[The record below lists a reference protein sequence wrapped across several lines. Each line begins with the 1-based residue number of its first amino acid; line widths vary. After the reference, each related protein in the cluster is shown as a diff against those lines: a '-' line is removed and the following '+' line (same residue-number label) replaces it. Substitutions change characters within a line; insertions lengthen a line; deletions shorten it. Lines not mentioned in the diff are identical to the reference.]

1 MKRFLMLFLLLSSLC
16 LSVSAQSLDRAES
29 EYSTFL
35 RLRQAGGDQSVMYQT
50 LFNAYQDYISILRNS
65 QRGSQGY
72 VSARQR
78 LYELRPYLQQGAVWY
93 SQKGSQQNALLLAQ
107 AFVDIPLMEDF
118 AGMSFPKDDYYSTMV
133 YFAASGTYNSKDYAR
148 AIPYLSEYLKTGDAR
163 NRKNVYMFLAK
174 ACSNIGNYGQ
184 AVAVLE
190 EAVAA
195 WPSDFNILSMAV
207 NACIDAEDDRSLQR
221 YVSKALGFKPNDPTL
236 LNIQGKLYERVRNYS
251 GAVAVYEKLQSLMP
265 RSLDV
270 AEHLATNT
278 YNLAALYYNQ
288 GDRAGASEYF
298 RRAIPVLESVVATN
312 PGSVKFLQALATAY
326 NCTGNR
332 EFFQQTNRKLLAAGG
347 MEVSGNDIPSLMGY
361 NETPEQFGGIS
372 VQRTG
377 SYTDP
382 YAFYA
387 SSSAS
392 SVPAQPSSPAGA
404 QYAQTGTPLYSAYAR
419 KYVEDRIGKWQEKD
433 PYETVDEY
441 KARVTEQTRQA
452 KVQELMKAAEDNYIS
467 IYAEDLMPSEVTLRP
482 YDAENEVFL
491 AETPYG
497 EIIIPVPRADNEARM
512 FESNWNGMQLRNPKY
527 YIKDDRLALSSLTFV
542 SPTGQIYKYDDE
554 NALNYTQTVVDMQF
568 SEIDYSHLASNTSS
582 HGGSSPRIKQQNVS
596 VGASDV
602 DINIPENPANNE
614 KTFAVIIANENY
626 QMVSSVPMALND
638 GRTLAKYCQQTLGLP
653 ESNIRYYE
661 DATYGVFTRALK
673 DIKNISTAYD
683 GDIDVIFYYAG
694 HGVPDEKTKDAY
706 LLPVDSDGKEVS
718 ACFPLSRVYAD
729 LGSLNAQSVL
739 VLMDAC
745 FSGGSRDGDM
755 VLEKEGMRG
764 IVVRPKQD
772 ALGGNMIVFSAVSD
786 DQTAMPYKEK
796 GHGLFTYFL
805 LKKLQETKGNVTL
818 SELTSYVAE
827 KVEQR
832 SVVIN
837 RKVQTPTVRTAIA
850 VADTWKSMKLRK

>member
-1 MKRFLMLFLLLSSLC
+1 MKRWLVLFLFFSGLG

-35 RLRQAGGDQSVMYQT
+35 SLRRAGGDQSVMYQT
-50 LFNAYQDYISILRNS
+50 LFNACQDYISILRNS
-65 QRGSQGY
+65 QRGTQGY

-93 SQKGSQQNALLLAQ
+93 SQKGSQHNALLLAQ

-118 AGMSFPKDDYYSTMV
+118 TGMSFPRDDYYSTMV

-148 AIPYLSEYLKTGDAR
+148 AIPYLREYLTTGDSR

-174 ACSNIGNYGQ
+174 ACSNIGNHAQ

-190 EAVAA
+190 EAADA

-207 NACIDAEDDRSLQR
+207 NACIDAGDDGRLQR
-221 YVSKALGFKPNDPTL
+221 YVSKALGMKPNDPTL
-236 LNIQGKLYERVRNYS
+236 LNIQGKLYERTRNFS
-251 GAVAVYEKLQSLMP
+251 GAVAVYGRLQGLMP

-270 AEHLATNT
+270 AEHLAMNT
-278 YNLAALYYNQ
+278 YNLAALYYNK

-298 RRAIPVLESVVATN
+298 SRAIPVLESVVATN

-332 EFFQQTNRKLLAAGG
+332 EFLQQTNRKLLAAGG

-361 NETPEQFGGIS
+361 NEIP
-372 VQRTG
+372 VQNSGVSINDTG
-377 SYTDP
+377 KYTDP
-382 YAFYA
+382 YAV
-387 SSSAS
+387 
-392 SVPAQPSSPAGA
+392 SVPQTSS
-404 QYAQTGTPLYSAYAR
+404 PLYSVYAR
-419 KYVEDRIGKWQEKD
+419 KYVEDRIGRWQEKD

-467 IYAEDLMPSEVTLRP
+467 IYSEELIPSEVSLRP

-491 AETPYG
+491 AETQYG

-512 FESNWNGMQLRNPKY
+512 FESNWNGMQLRNPEY
-527 YIKDDRLALSSLTFV
+527 YIKDDRLALSSLTIV
-542 SPTGQIYKYDDE
+542 SPTGKIYKYDDE

-568 SEIDYSHLASNTSS
+568 SDIDYSHLASNTSS
-582 HGGSSPRIKQQNVS
+582 REGSSPRIKRQNVS

-602 DINIPENPANNE
+602 DINIPENPTNNE

-653 ESNIRYYE
+653 ESNVRYYE
-661 DATYGVFTRALK
+661 DATYGVFMRALN

-694 HGVPDEKTKDAY
+694 HGVPDENTKDAY

-745 FSGGSRDGDM
+745 FSGGNRDGEM

-764 IVVRPKQD
+764 IVVTPKKD
-772 ALGGNMIVFSAVSD
+772 ALAGNVIVFSAVSD

-837 RKVQTPTVRTAIA
+837 RKVQTPTVRTAMS